1 MKDNKFSSSGL
12 PDSAF
17 YRGKAPMTKSE
28 VRAITLSK
36 MRLLSDS
43 NVLDIGAGSGSITV
57 EAALVANE
65 GKVWGI
71 ERKLDAYEVFLENK
85 KRFERENIIPILGHA
100 PEDLPDVSLDA
111 IVVGGSGGMMNE
123 IIEYAKQHLVSGG
136 RFVVNAITVE
146 TAYLAIQ
153 GLKGA
158 DEFRDVE
165 VIQVQ
170 VSKGRNIGSLTM
182 MEALNPIYVISAE
195 LK

>member
-1 MKDNKFSSSGL
+1 MIDKKHYGFGL
-12 PDSAF
+12 PDDAF

-36 MRLLSDS
+36 MQLSQDS
-43 NVLDIGAGSGSITV
+43 KVLDVGAGSGSITV
-57 EAALVANE
+57 EAALIANK

-71 ERKLDAYEVFLENK
+71 ERKQDAYEVFLENK
-85 KRFERENIIPILGHA
+85 KRFECENIETILGHA
-100 PEDLPDVSLDA
+100 PEDLPDEIVDA

-123 IIEYAKQHLVSGG
+123 IVDYAKEHLVEGG

-146 TAYLAIQ
+146 TVYLAIQ
-153 GLKGA
+153 ALKV
-158 DEFRDVE
+158 DEFKNVE